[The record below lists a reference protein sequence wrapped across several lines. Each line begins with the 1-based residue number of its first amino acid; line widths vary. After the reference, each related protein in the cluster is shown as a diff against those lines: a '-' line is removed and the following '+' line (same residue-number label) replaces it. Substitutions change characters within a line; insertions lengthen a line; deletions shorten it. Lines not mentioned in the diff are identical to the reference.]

1 MSDSPLPR
9 SPFAGT
15 IDFSDDTPVRPIDP
29 DELARALQAH
39 ELYVE
44 TGQRSGQRANLD
56 ATDLAGKSFAG
67 MKLWHIRMRRADL
80 AGADFTGAD
89 LRRAILIGATMQGG
103 RIAAA
108 DLTRGRL
115 SGINLTDAD
124 GVGACLAEVDV
135 EFAILANSDFRDA
148 DFRDADM
155 SGVILDGA
163 NLSGANLRRA
173 NLRGASFQNTILS
186 GADLRDARMGGAI
199 LKRTSLKEAD
209 LRGAYLR
216 VAKFHRTDLKGADL
230 RGAEGLTRKQI
241 DHAILDS
248 DTRLPPDVTT
258 EPENGD

>member
-15 IDFSDDTPVRPIDP
+15 IDFSDDTPVHPIDP
-29 DELARALQAH
+29 DELVRALQAH

-67 MKLWHIRMRRADL
+67 MKLWRIRMRRADL

-135 EFAILANSDFRDA
+135 EFAILGQFGLPRCGFSRRRYERCHSRRRKPEWREPAAREPAWRLCPEYPYIRCGPPGCSNGR
-148 DFRDADM
+148 
-155 SGVILDGA
+155 G
-163 NLSGANLRRA
+163 NL
-173 NLRGASFQNTILS
+173 
-186 GADLRDARMGGAI
+186 
-199 LKRTSLKEAD
+199 E
-209 LRGAYLR
+209 
-216 VAKFHRTDLKGADL
+216 
-230 RGAEGLTRKQI
+230 
-241 DHAILDS
+241 
-248 DTRLPPDVTT
+248 TRLFEESRSPRRLSARGEVPPHRPSRGRIFAARRD
-258 EPENGD
+258 

>member
-15 IDFSDDTPVRPIDP
+15 IDFSDDTPVHPIDP

-67 MKLWHIRMRRADL
+67 MKLWRIRMRRADL

-124 GVGACLAEVDV
+124 G
-135 EFAILANSDFRDA
+135 
-148 DFRDADM
+148 
-155 SGVILDGA
+155 
-163 NLSGANLRRA
+163 
-173 NLRGASFQNTILS
+173 
-186 GADLRDARMGGAI
+186 GGAEALGKEIAGCVWFRHGWLAARGLDPAQCAVIRVVGESMEPLLWEGDSI
-199 LKRTSLKEAD
+199 LVDRARRWLLVSEHPSWGPVPWPGDAETIGQAVWTARSL
-209 LRGAYLR
+209 
-216 VAKFHRTDLKGADL
+216 V
-230 RGAEGLTRKQI
+230 
-241 DHAILDS
+241 
-248 DTRLPPDVTT
+248 
-258 EPENGD
+258 